1 MQKSKYKLIR
11 IQSDLTGKIIVPYL
25 YFPQTSYTI
34 TKPTTTIITQFDGM
48 GGNNHLYE
56 NVDITIN
63 AYSLEYY
70 RLNPIQPCCVDLSE
84 LMTDEPLIGLTPS
97 TFYYFLILLN
107 R

>member
-11 IQSDLTGKIIVPYL
+11 IQSDLTGSIIVPYL

-34 TKPTTTIITQFDGM
+34 TKPTNTIRIELDGL
-48 GGNNHLYE
+48 GGYNHLYE
-56 NVDITIN
+56 NVNITID

-84 LMTDEPLIGLTPS
+84 LMTDEPLTGLNPS